1 MMANARTDAWNGGL
15 VFMLDIFVE
24 NGSVHSVVPE
34 RHLRLAV
41 HPIDV
46 HPKESAADL
55 QILMHLG
62 AVLQLIDC

>member
-34 RHLRLAV
+34 RH
-41 HPIDV
+41 
-46 HPKESAADL
+46 PKESAADL